1 MTPLTVTVSILS
13 LFEARTTTGFMVA
26 SGSLAT
32 AGGKDT
38 PVDTLVAIA
47 GDATATGFCDNS
59 FGSADA
65 ALWAIGGVMRTANTA
80 NSPTTEYVINRALR
94 TVNPSVSE

>member
-13 LFEARTTTGFMVA
+13 LFEARTTTGFIVA
-26 SGSLAT
+26 SGWLAT
-32 AGGKDT
+32 AGGKDA
-38 PVDTLVAIA
+38 LVATA
-47 GDATATGFCDNS
+47 GDATATGFCDS
-59 FGSADA
+59 SLGSADA
-65 ALWAIGGVMRTANTA
+65 ALWAIGGVMCTANTA